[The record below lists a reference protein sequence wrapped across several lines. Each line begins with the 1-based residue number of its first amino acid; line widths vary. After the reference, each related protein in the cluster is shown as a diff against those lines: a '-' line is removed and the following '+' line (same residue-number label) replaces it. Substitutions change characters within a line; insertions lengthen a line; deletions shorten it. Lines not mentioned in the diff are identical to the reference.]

1 MVDSCPLPWDAA
13 LSWTGRA
20 VMDSTLEA
28 PPLMLMA
35 LLLMSVVLLVLV
47 CITTLRRP

>member
-1 MVDSCPLPWDAA
+1 
-13 LSWTGRA
+13 
-20 VMDSTLEA
+20 MDSTLGA

-35 LLLMSVVLLVLV
+35 LLIMSVVLLVLV